1 MLASKIAI
9 IDNEADAVSLFQE
22 ALELAGFKV
31 SAFTDPIEALNSIK
45 QNPKDYSLIISDY
58 RMPEMN
64 GNELCTEL
72 ISINPDL
79 KIIIMSA
86 FEHIDYDHSRFQ
98 FISKPIPL
106 PHLIKTVNDIIGGE
120 QQEVI
125 TKLTKFK
132 QYRSS

>member
-1 MLASKIAI
+1 MLAPRIAI
-9 IDNEADAVSLFQE
+9 IDNEVDVVSLFQE

-31 SAFTDPIEALNSIK
+31 CPFTDPLEALNHIK

-58 RMPEMN
+58 RMPKLD
-64 GNELCTEL
+64 GNELCTKL

-79 KIIIMSA
+79 KIILMSA
-86 FEHIDYDHSRFQ
+86 FEQIDYDHSRFQ

-106 PHLIKTVNDIIGGE
+106 PRLIRIVNDTIGGE

-125 TKLTKFK
+125 PKLIKFK
-132 QYRSS
+132 P

>member
-1 MLASKIAI
+1 MLARRIAI
-9 IDNEADAVSLFQE
+9 IDNEVDVVSLFQE

-31 SAFTDPIEALNSIK
+31 CVFTDPLEALNHIK

-58 RMPEMN
+58 RMPGMN
-64 GNELCTEL
+64 GDELCTEL

-86 FEHIDYDHSRFQ
+86 FEQIDYDSRFQ

-106 PHLIKTVNDIIGGE
+106 PQLIKTVKDTIDGE
-120 QQEVI
+120 QQEI
-125 TKLTKFK
+125 IPKLIKFK
-132 QYRSS
+132 